1 GAMLG
6 VPKVILVIL
15 TASVLSGS
23 AIVALTGGAGPGE
36 GSDYGLDTDGD
47 GAYDWLVVRMA
58 FAVDEPDYYN
68 VQAILG
74 TTTPFGRGCYAGP
87 AILEARTTPPG
98 VYNEPEPT
106 LYPIS
111 WTYTREFLERGD
123 HVIALAFRGTDLGIA
138 GVDGPYVVEAQVSAD
153 MPYILADGARPGPIE
168 PPPAGWTWRYTT
180 AAYAVEA
187 FETPRFAVQFTG
199 ATEDLGLDLDGD
211 GLFDYLVVRA
221 EVQVNAAGAYSFGG
235 TLTTSSGD
243 PWSVMWVT
251 GTSGTVDLAEG
262 VQTLAYRF
270 DGGDVRASGHEGT
283 FDFQISV
290 YYGGDVW
297 GNGTIRE
304 GEPYPPKQSD
314 FDVYGD
320 ARCGTTS
327 SYRPDQ
333 FEERVEPAKF
343 TGVFRDRG
351 EDRDGD
357 GLFEALAVDAEV
369 EVLEANP
376 FEFSGQLMAQDGSVW
391 IAADYQYTYLEAG
404 VQTLTLRFSGP
415 EIARSGVDG
424 PYRVDMNLFVAAR
437 DPEASF
443 VTGPYAHADFEA
455 DETGVLMHYIQNVT
469 ADASAISVVVV
480 RGNDML
486 DVVIED
492 VLTVEAYDVEGRF
505 VFQAQD
511 KVYLPTGGSAQSFA
525 FRWAPGPGTYLIHV
539 ILGPPDAPL
548 QVVELVVEL

>member
-1 GAMLG
+1 MLG

-23 AIVALTGGAGPGE
+23 AIVAITGGAGPGE

-74 TTTPFGRGCYAGP
+74 TTTPFGRGCSGVP
-87 AILEARTTPPG
+87 VPIRELGTVPPT
-98 VYNEPEPT
+98 NDHPPEMFYT
-106 LYPIS
+106 IS
-111 WTYTREFLERGD
+111 WAYTREFLEPGE
-123 HVIALAFRGTDLGIA
+123 HVIALAFRGTDVGIA
-138 GVDGPYVVEAQVSAD
+138 GVDGPYVVEAQVSTD
-153 MPYILADGARPGPIE
+153 MPYILGDGAMPGPYV

-180 AAYAVEA
+180 AAYEVEA

-199 ATEDLGLDLDGD
+199 ATEDAGLDLDGD

-221 EVQVNAAGAYSFGG
+221 EAQVNAAGTYSFGG
-235 TLTTSSGD
+235 TLTTDFAD
-243 PWSVMWVT
+243 PAGIKWVA

-262 VQTLAYRF
+262 VQTLEYRF
-270 DGGDVRASGHEGT
+270 NGGDVRASGHEGT
-283 FDFQISV
+283 FDFHVNV
-290 YYGGDVW
+290 YYGGYVW

-304 GEPYPPKQSD
+304 GEPYPPKQPE

-320 ARCGTTS
+320 AQCGATS
-327 SYRPDQ
+327 AYRPAQ
-333 FEERVEPAKF
+333 FEERVEPAKY

-357 GLFEALAVDAEV
+357 GLFDVLAVDAEV
-369 EVLEANP
+369 EVLEANA
-376 FEFSGQLMAQDGSVW
+376 FEFSGQLLAGDGSVW
-391 IAADYQYTYLEAG
+391 IAGDYQYTYLEAG

-437 DPEASF
+437 DPEATY

-455 DETGVLMHYIQNVT
+455 DETGVLAHYIQNVT
-469 ADASAISVVVV
+469 ADASTISVVVV

-492 VLTVEAYDVEGRF
+492 VLTVEAYDVEGRL
-505 VFQAQD
+505 VVQAQD
-511 KVYLPTGGSAQSFA
+511 KVYLPSGGSAQSFA